1 MTTDWGGIIGT
12 TVMAGV
18 AIKTADAVLGRG
30 SKGGGGKKKKKS
42 NGSPF

>member
-1 MTTDWGGIIGT
+1 VSTDWGGIIGT

>member
-1 MTTDWGGIIGT
+1 MSTDWGGIIGT